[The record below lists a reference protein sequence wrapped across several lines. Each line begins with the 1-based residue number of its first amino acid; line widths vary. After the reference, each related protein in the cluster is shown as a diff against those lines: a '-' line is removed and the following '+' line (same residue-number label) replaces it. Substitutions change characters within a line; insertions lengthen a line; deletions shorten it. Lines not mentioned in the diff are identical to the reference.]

1 MVDPQPIS
9 RRRAITIIA
18 SCCAFP
24 ATAIAGKERTLEW
37 KGTALGADARIVFE
51 SRDRAKTDAML
62 ATVRDEI
69 ERLEEIFSLYR
80 PYSSLATLN
89 RDGHLHRAPLELIAL
104 TRRAL
109 WYTEITHGAFD
120 ISVQALWDLYVGHFS
135 RHPTDLLGPAGADV
149 AATCAFVGP
158 DHIRLNNSSI
168 CLDPGSK
175 LTFNGIAQGYI
186 TDRVAD
192 LLRQL
197 GWRNVLIQLGETR
210 AIGGHPNGG
219 PWKIGLPGEARTAL
233 FNGALATSS
242 ADGSRFVTNG
252 PHHHLF
258 HPASGRSATARP
270 PVTVTASRAT
280 DADALSTALFIL
292 PDSEHANVL
301 AKVPGAHI
309 VPNGT
314 QS

>member
-1 MVDPQPIS
+1 MVELQPIS

-24 ATAIAGKERTLEW
+24 ATGLAAKEQTLEW
-37 KGTALGADARIVFE
+37 KGTALGADARIIFK
-51 SRDRAKTDAML
+51 SSNGPLADAML
-62 ATVRDEI
+62 ATARDEI

-80 PYSSLATLN
+80 PDSSVATLN
-89 RDGHLHRAPLELIAL
+89 RDGLIPEAPLELIAL
-104 TRRAL
+104 TRQAL

-120 ISVQALWDLYVGHFS
+120 ISVHPLWDLYAGHFS
-135 RHPTDLLGPAGADV
+135 RYPTDLLGPPDDAV
-149 AATCAFVGP
+149 AAACASVGP
-158 DHIRLNNSSI
+158 GHVRLKNSSI
-168 CLDPGSK
+168 SLDPGSK

-192 LLRQL
+192 LLRQH

-210 AIGGHPNGG
+210 AIDGHPDGG
-219 PWKIGLPGEARTAL
+219 PWKIGLPGEGRTAL

-242 ADGSRFVTNG
+242 ADGTRFVANG

-258 HPASGRSATARP
+258 NPASGRSATARP
-270 PVTVTASRAT
+270 PVTVAAPRAT

-301 AKVPGAHI
+301 AKVPGAQI